1 MRSFYMATTDRSKN
15 ETFGLL
21 PVEKRSFKSLG
32 ISALIN
38 IAIAAIILI
47 VSMSAVHVVQQNK
60 LVANNVIYQPPKPKP
75 VIPPPPHIH
84 IPPPPRTQPT
94 KIFMPTPK
102 PVKPPPKVKPMKA
115 PTPALPK
122 MAAAPAIKV
131 VRPKP
136 KVGLFNNDTP
146 KAARRPPHPS
156 VHTGGFGDPQG
167 VHPNPNANRKTHL
180 VAFGSP
186 ENAPGNRKGAGRV
199 QKVSFGSGVANGSR
213 HGHGQ
218 VATAGFNNGAVGGSG
233 HGHGTIAKASFGG
246 SMYGSSGSH
255 TPRQQKPNTT
265 PIVVIWKPL
274 PKYTQEALKQHVQG
288 DVTLRVRFS
297 ASGQVRVLS
306 VVHGLGYGLDN
317 QAKIAAEKIRFK
329 PATRDGHAIDAVR
342 IIRITFQMT

>member
-1 MRSFYMATTDRSKN
+1 MATTNRSKN

-21 PVEKRSFKSLG
+21 PVERRGFKSLG

-38 IAIAAIILI
+38 IAIAAIVLV
-47 VSMSAVHVVQQNK
+47 VSMSAVHVVQENK
-60 LVANNVIYQPPKPKP
+60 LVANEIVYQPPTPKP
-75 VIPPPPHIH
+75 VIPPPPHVH
-84 IPPPPRTQPT
+84 IYTPPPTQPS

-102 PVKPPPKVKPMKA
+102 PVKPPPRVKPLKT
-115 PTPALPK
+115 PTPAMPK
-122 MAAAPAIKV
+122 IPAAPALKV

-136 KVGLFNNDTP
+136 KVGLFNSATP

-167 VHPNPNANRKTHL
+167 VHPNPNATRKTQL

-186 ENAPGNRKGAGRV
+186 ENAPGNRTGAGKV

-233 HGHGTIAKASFGG
+233 HGHGTIAKATFGG
-246 SMYGSSGSH
+246 NMYGNSGNH
-255 TPRQQKPNTT
+255 AHRAKKPDTT
-265 PIVVIWKPL
+265 PIVVLWKPL
-274 PKYTQEALKQHVQG
+274 PKYTPAALQQHVQG

-297 ASGQVRVLS
+297 AGGQVQVLS
-306 VVHGLGYGLDN
+306 VVHGLGYGLDQ
-317 QAKIAAEKIRFK
+317 QAKIAAERIRFK
-329 PATRDGHAIDAVR
+329 PATRDGHPIDAVR
-342 IIRITFQMT
+342 IIRITFQVT